1 MEDKKTLG
9 NEVSVQE
16 EAVTEKLPLSKTSD
30 ISDATKIELAEDKKE
45 DKKSEQLKLEELIN
59 IAGNFVRGKITMEEL
74 DAFGNKMTI
83 RSYIPM
89 IEKVR
94 SLMTLIYKLDNDPL
108 ETHEVRI
115 ANIYKT
121 LFFDVLLGLYATV
134 DVSNEELKT
143 YAAYDLL
150 YPIFSPFLLQYC
162 TYDYTEFKKMF
173 EDSLN
178 LSHLK
183 ELSELMS
190 NIDYQKLAKNSKEIE
205 ILLEGLKKDKKTI
218 QNLADI
224 INTTNPEIKK
234 TLDTVQKEL
243 ADEIYSASKGKSEL
257 KVPKEKKKVKT
268 NKK

>member
-1 MEDKKTLG
+1 
-9 NEVSVQE
+9 
-16 EAVTEKLPLSKTSD
+16 
-30 ISDATKIELAEDKKE
+30 
-45 DKKSEQLKLEELIN
+45 
-59 IAGNFVRGKITMEEL
+59 
-74 DAFGNKMTI
+74 
-83 RSYIPM
+83 
-89 IEKVR
+89 
-94 SLMTLIYKLDNDPL
+94 
-108 ETHEVRI
+108 
-115 ANIYKT
+115 
-121 LFFDVLLGLYATV
+121 
-134 DVSNEELKT
+134 
-143 YAAYDLL
+143 
-150 YPIFSPFLLQYC
+150 
-162 TYDYTEFKKMF
+162 MF

-257 KVPKEKKKVKT
+257 KVPKGKKKVKT

>member
-16 EAVTEKLPLSKTSD
+16 EVVTEKLPLSKTSD

-108 ETHEVRI
+108 ETHEARI

-121 LFFDVLLGLYATV
+121 LFLHDLG
-134 DVSNEELKT
+134 DDN
-143 YAAYDLL
+143 
-150 YPIFSPFLLQYC
+150 
-162 TYDYTEFKKMF
+162 
-173 EDSLN
+173 
-178 LSHLK
+178 
-183 ELSELMS
+183 
-190 NIDYQKLAKNSKEIE
+190 
-205 ILLEGLKKDKKTI
+205 
-218 QNLADI
+218 
-224 INTTNPEIKK
+224 
-234 TLDTVQKEL
+234 
-243 ADEIYSASKGKSEL
+243 
-257 KVPKEKKKVKT
+257 
-268 NKK
+268 